1 MSFLRIFGC
10 RAFVKVSKPHQKKLD
25 DRALPAVFIGY
36 EQGSKAWRFF
46 DPASNRAI
54 VSRDAVFEENTP
66 WDWSAVENVD
76 TSEGYTEFVIEH
88 VAEEQEPVDIGA
100 SAHNAPGASPSPA
113 HGGATPGDRKSVV

>member
-76 TSEGYTEFVIEH
+76 TSKVYTEFVIEH
-88 VAEEQEPVDIGA
+88 VAEEQEPVDIGP

-113 HGGATPGDRKSVV
+113 HGV